1 MSRLSP
7 HDLWEAVYSR
17 FATLPRDQYSIVAK
31 EYELLRYAPEN
42 EDRYNHELLEM
53 AIQSVTR
60 DYVSLSDYADEYER
74 YEAAQEI
81 IDGLSGAGQR

>member
-7 HDLWEAVYSR
+7 PNLWLPVDDRLGA
-17 FATLPRDQYSIVAK
+17 LPRDQCHAANQ
-31 EYELLRYAPEN
+31 EYYRLQNAPEHA
-42 EDRYNHELLEM
+42 ERYNHELMEM
-53 AIQSVTR
+53 AIQSVTG